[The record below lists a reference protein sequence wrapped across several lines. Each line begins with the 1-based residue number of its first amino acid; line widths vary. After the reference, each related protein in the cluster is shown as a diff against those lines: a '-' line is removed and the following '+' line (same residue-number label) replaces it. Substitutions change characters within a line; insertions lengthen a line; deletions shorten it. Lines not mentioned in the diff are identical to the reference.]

1 MILYK
6 TRYEASCRFII
17 RVYIVFTI
25 DIWIILRAIRGYIS
39 KEYNIFHRVKKIKR
53 ERHSFYCSPAMKEDT
68 EPPFCRE
75 CLRFA

>member
-6 TRYEASCRFII
+6 TRYGRFII

-39 KEYNIFHRVKKIKR
+39 KEYNIFHR
-53 ERHSFYCSPAMKEDT
+53 
-68 EPPFCRE
+68 
-75 CLRFA
+75 

>member
-6 TRYEASCRFII
+6 IRYEASCRFII

-39 KEYNIFHRVKKIKR
+39 KEYNIFHR
-53 ERHSFYCSPAMKEDT
+53 
-68 EPPFCRE
+68 
-75 CLRFA
+75 